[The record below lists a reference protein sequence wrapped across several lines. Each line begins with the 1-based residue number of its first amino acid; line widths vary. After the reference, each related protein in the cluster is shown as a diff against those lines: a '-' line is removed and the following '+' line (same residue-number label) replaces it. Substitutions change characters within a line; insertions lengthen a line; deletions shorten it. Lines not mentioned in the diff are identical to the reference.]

1 MFEKFTSEARK
12 TVTTAVEEA
21 EKRGDTRIGTEHLL
35 LGACRAGVLD
45 ELGVDEETVRGVL
58 KRLDTEALASV
69 GVEAGE
75 FSDGPNTRRRGRQRH
90 IPFTGSGKQVLVQ
103 ALVEA
108 KAIGSRR
115 IESRHI
121 ALAITRLPDHDRAI
135 RVLRGA
141 AVSPDDLRQALL
153 AEMRRAS

>member
-12 TVTTAVEEA
+12 TVTTAVQEA

-45 ELGVDEETVRGVL
+45 EFGVDEETVRGVL

-69 GVEAGE
+69 GVDAGE
-75 FSDGPNTRRRGRQRH
+75 FSDGPDVRRRVRQRH

-108 KAIGSRR
+108 KAVGSRR
-115 IESRHI
+115 IESGHI

-135 RVLRGA
+135 RVLSGA
-141 AVSPDDLRQALL
+141 GANPNDVRQALI
-153 AEMRRAS
+153 EGMKRAS